1 MPQIFATYPY
11 LALIPVLLLSAGL
24 ILLLRRRKARR
35 EQREMS
41 QFKRRDEALNEAL
54 RNPRMEEDPGRPEGP
69 MSVSWGDKSVSRRP
83 KAPPSPMVELVLL
96 SEYSHR
102 TYVYRLDQPIRVGS
116 ERDNHMELHLDGVA
130 SRHLELFLN
139 QGKPC
144 VRTLPGARA
153 LLKRGR
159 TAAAIPQDGVYLN
172 SGDRIQFGRAELQ
185 FRLFKG

>member
-1 MPQIFATYPY
+1 MPQIFATHPY
-11 LALIPVLLLSAGL
+11 LVLIAALLLGTGL
-24 ILLLRRRKARR
+24 VLLLRRRKARR

-41 QFKRRDEALNEAL
+41 QFKRQDEALNEAL
-54 RNPRMEEDPGRPEGP
+54 RNPQLEENRDRPEGP
-69 MSVSWGDKSVSRRP
+69 MSVSWGDRAVSRR

-102 TYVYRLDQPIRVGS
+102 TYIYRLDQPIRIGS
-116 ERDNHMELHLDGVA
+116 ERDNHMELHLDGVV

-153 LLKRGR
+153 VLKRGR
-159 TAAAIPQDGVYLN
+159 TAAAIPKDGVYLN
-172 SGDRIQFGRAELQ
+172 SGDHIQFGRAELQ